1 MGADAMLLFKEAI
14 SGILGILSLL
24 LFLITW
30 VEPSTVSEEAL
41 NAQPFLV
48 VLDELLDRFA
58 FGDVLVALSGL
69 ALVLKGCLKLIDNR
83 YALPYN
89 MKFQTGSPSRCGSVF
104 LAILRH
110 FPGAHSMLVHRYG
123 ETVMLNTRG
132 IPPKQRSKLL
142 IGVASGL
149 RFLFAQSGEFKINDV
164 RRQISDSATM
174 VSTARKARF
183 LIKTA
188 AARGEVFHHSW
199 SGRHREGV
207 GSMDEKMLYKKLVA
221 AMQHVT
227 EAELSA
233 AVEDMCDSNM
243 MQEHLL
249 PTFFE
254 RLRQR
259 KKVVDLV
266 DEDEDEENFNV
277 ITRTSQDS
285 AHRFFRKQKE
295 DEWEEPEMPFEKLEV
310 EEPKQKLEDMER
322 KLWTL
327 MHEEGVSGMETE
339 AQDLSDYGLKLLG
352 QFRQVQALLSVM
364 QQMSEFEPIGE
375 TDALRRG
382 STMNFS
388 QQLIVDM
395 NAIKDGGGSPVR
407 EMVTELRSLPP
418 PEEKE
423 ELKMPQDLSLAR
435 QQSWSESSSSVL
447 SGMNSNPLGSAS
459 AGGWRRSF
467 ESEAALMAD
476 ATQKDS
482 PRRGSADSNAARTPF
497 HPARFALDWSA
508 KQKPA
513 ASLVPALDRQLSPE
527 DACS

>member
-1 MGADAMLLFKEAI
+1 
-14 SGILGILSLL
+14 
-24 LFLITW
+24 
-30 VEPSTVSEEAL
+30 
-41 NAQPFLV
+41 
-48 VLDELLDRFA
+48 
-58 FGDVLVALSGL
+58 
-69 ALVLKGCLKLIDNR
+69 
-83 YALPYN
+83 
-89 MKFQTGSPSRCGSVF
+89 
-104 LAILRH
+104 
-110 FPGAHSMLVHRYG
+110 
-123 ETVMLNTRG
+123 
-132 IPPKQRSKLL
+132 
-142 IGVASGL
+142 
-149 RFLFAQSGEFKINDV
+149 
-164 RRQISDSATM
+164 M

-183 LIKTA
+183 MIKSA
-188 AARGEVFHHSW
+188 VARGEAFERRW
-199 SGRHREGV
+199 SGRHHREGV
-207 GSMDEKMLYKKLVA
+207 GSVDEKLLYKKLVA
-221 AMQHVT
+221 AMQQVT

-233 AVEDMCDSNM
+233 AVEDMCDGNM

-254 RLRQR
+254 RLRRR
-259 KKVVDLV
+259 KKELV
-266 DEDEDEENFNV
+266 DEDDDEENFNAI
-277 ITRTSQDS
+277 ITRPTQDS

-339 AQDLSDYGLKLLG
+339 AQEMSEYGQKLLG

-418 PEEKE
+418 TEENG

-447 SGMNSNPLGSAS
+447 SGINSNPLGSAS
-459 AGGWRRSF
+459 
-467 ESEAALMAD
+467 
-476 ATQKDS
+476 
-482 PRRGSADSNAARTPF
+482 
-497 HPARFALDWSA
+497 
-508 KQKPA
+508 
-513 ASLVPALDRQLSPE
+513 
-527 DACS
+527 